1 MSIVRHPAVA
11 GMFYPGRV
19 RELSAMVRS
28 MLHDAAPA
36 QEDLNPP
43 KSIIA
48 PHAGYIYSG
57 AIAASAYAHL
67 TPLSKTVRRV
77 VLIGP
82 SHRVPLRGLA
92 VPTAE
97 MFATPL
103 GTVRVDRDAVQ
114 DILSLP
120 QVQALDRAHEHEH
133 SLEVHLPFLQELFDD
148 FAIVPLVA
156 GHASDDAVA
165 EVLERLW
172 GGDETIFVISSD
184 LSHYHEYETAKAL
197 DENTCR
203 AIERLDTH
211 GLDGER
217 ACGFVPVCGLL
228 TIAKRRQL
236 AVTTLDLRNSGDTA
250 GDRKRV
256 VGYGAWMFTEQATSG
271 ATSHRAAD

>member
-19 RELSAMVRS
+19 RELSTMVRG
-28 MLHDAAPA
+28 MLRGATPA
-36 QEDLNPP
+36 LQDGKPP
-43 KSIIA
+43 KAIIA

-57 AIAASAYAHL
+57 AIAASAYARL
-67 TPLSKTVRRV
+67 IPLSSIVHRI

-82 SHRVPLRGLA
+82 SHRVPVRGLA

-97 MFATPL
+97 AFATPL
-103 GTVRVDRDAVQ
+103 GTIRVDQDAVQ

-133 SLEVHLPFLQELFDD
+133 SLEVHLPFLQDIFDD
-148 FAIVPLVA
+148 FKIVPLVA
-156 GHASDDAVA
+156 GDATDDAVA

-184 LSHYHEYETAKAL
+184 LSHYLDYDSAKAL
-197 DENTCR
+197 DGNTCR
-203 AIERLDTH
+203 AIERLDAH

-217 ACGFVPVCGLL
+217 ACGCVPVRGLIN
-228 TIAKRRQL
+228 IAKSRHL

-250 GDRKRV
+250 GDRNRV
-256 VGYGAWMFTEQATSG
+256 VGYGAWIFTEQSPGEPAPPSE
-271 ATSHRAAD
+271 AK